1 MAVVAAEAASE
12 VAATSVAEE
21 AATSTAI
28 DAPDTAAAEAVP
40 TTGEMTETERDP
52 TVVTESERHRR

>member
-1 MAVVAAEAASE
+1 MEAAEAASE

-40 TTGEMTETERDP
+40 TTGEMTERDP